1 MMIVPII
8 MEDKVI
14 GTIGID
20 EITNKRRFTDDEAQ
34 LAQAI
39 ADQVAIA
46 ISNSKLIQQITLRVR
61 KLLKS
66 LHEVG
71 IELTSLSDKHEY
83 LDDILKR
90 IAKSA
95 HSVLRADLV
104 DLYQFNQNR
113 DEFVLPP
120 IREGKL
126 FKPEFVPK
134 DVLKR
139 RYSIYNYRTQ

>member
-1 MMIVPII
+1 MNDPIMTETRDIMEKRKVLSMMIVPII

-46 ISNSKLIQQITLRVR
+46 ISNSKLIQQITLRVEA
-61 KLLKS
+61 LKS

-90 IAKSA
+90 IAKS
-95 HSVLRADLV
+95 
-104 DLYQFNQNR
+104 
-113 DEFVLPP
+113 P
-120 IREGKL
+120 IL
-126 FKPEFVPK
+126 F
-134 DVLKR
+134 
-139 RYSIYNYRTQ
+139 